1 MNPLLTTYQPTTT
14 ALPSQTDDQR
24 IVFEGIDS
32 LDRRE
37 LQEACRER
45 GMRALGLTKD
55 ELKQQ
60 LRC

>member
-1 MNPLLTTYQPTTT
+1 MK
-14 ALPSQTDDQR
+14 QTDDQR

-60 LRC
+60 LR